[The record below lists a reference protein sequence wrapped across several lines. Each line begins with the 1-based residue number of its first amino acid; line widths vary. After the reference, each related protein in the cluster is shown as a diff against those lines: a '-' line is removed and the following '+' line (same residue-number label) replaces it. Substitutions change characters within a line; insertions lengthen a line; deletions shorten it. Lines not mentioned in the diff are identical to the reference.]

1 MYSVRWDIITSC
13 RGIVF
18 TFCPIPAKISFSACA
33 WSLPGMSLNS
43 SSGSVMPLD
52 RGMAMAYTWLMPLRL
67 SATALTVDW
76 YFSASEPT

>member
-1 MYSVRWDIITSC
+1 MREQLAAIAAKRLACCLLYTS
-13 RGIVF
+13 
-18 TFCPIPAKISFSACA
+18 
-33 WSLPGMSLNS
+33 SLNS

-52 RGMAMAYTWLMPLRL
+52 RGMAMAYTWLTPLRL